1 MNKLF
6 GCFSLVVLAFAF
18 AGCTTKTHRISAN
31 ESVQTVAGFSDDDI
45 ADCVSRAVQSI
56 ISLDRIKLKEGATR
70 AVMIVDDVKNDTTER
85 GLNASALAES
95 LGQSLRE
102 ELTNS
107 RRVAVYNPEV
117 AKYAKV
123 AVEPQYRLVGRLA
136 ERNLR
141 QDDGD
146 FQKEYQLN
154 LTLFDLDTGLE
165 FWQKRIPLRK
175 LVADKNLLN

>member
-6 GCFSLVVLAFAF
+6 GYLALAALVAAFS
-18 AGCTTKTHRISAN
+18 GCTTKTHRISTN

-70 AVMIVDDVKNDTTER
+70 AVMIVENIKNDTTER
-85 GLNASALAES
+85 GLSASVLTES

-107 RRVAVYNPEV
+107 RKVAVYNPEM
-117 AKYAKV
+117 AQYAKV
-123 AVEPQYRLVGRLA
+123 AVEPQYRLVGRLG

-165 FWQKRIPLRK
+165 FWQKRVPLRK
-175 LVADKNLLN
+175 LVDKKNVLN